1 MILCAAFSALTD
13 LKEDLGDSDA
23 EDTGLDTDDVG
34 LDTDDA
40 GLDTDDAGLDTDDAG
55 LDAEDAEEVYDGLG
69 SALNWDETEFLSHGI
84 LPPYPVSRLP

>member
-1 MILCAAFSALTD
+1 MILCTAFSALTD

-40 GLDTDDAGLDTDDAG
+40 GLDTDDAGLDAE
-55 LDAEDAEEVYDGLG
+55 DAEDAEEVYDGIG
-69 SALNWDETEFLSHGI
+69 SALNWDETEFPSHGI

>member
-40 GLDTDDAGLDTDDAG
+40 GLDTDDAGLD
-55 LDAEDAEEVYDGLG
+55 AEDAEEVYDGLG
-69 SALNWDETEFLSHGI
+69 SALNWDKTEFLSHGI

>member
-23 EDTGLDTDDVG
+23 EDTGLDTDDV
-34 LDTDDA
+34 
-40 GLDTDDAGLDTDDAG
+40 GLDTDDAG

>member
-13 LKEDLGDSDA
+13 LKEDIGDSDA
-23 EDTGLDTDDVG
+23 EDTD
-34 LDTDDA
+34 
-40 GLDTDDAGLDTDDAG
+40 
-55 LDAEDAEEVYDGLG
+55 LDADDNGLEEEADEADEVYDGLG

>member
-23 EDTGLDTDDVG
+23 EDTGLDTDDV
-34 LDTDDA
+34 

>member
-23 EDTGLDTDDVG
+23 EDTGLDTDDI
-34 LDTDDA
+34 

>member
-13 LKEDLGDSDA
+13 LKEVLGDSDA

-40 GLDTDDAGLDTDDAG
+40 GLDTDNVG

>member
-34 LDTDDA
+34 LDTDD
-40 GLDTDDAGLDTDDAG
+40 L
-55 LDAEDAEEVYDGLG
+55 V
-69 SALNWDETEFLSHGI
+69 
-84 LPPYPVSRLP
+84 

>member
-40 GLDTDDAGLDTDDAG
+40 GLDTDDVG

>member
-40 GLDTDDAGLDTDDAG
+40 GLDTDDAGLD
-55 LDAEDAEEVYDGLG
+55 AEEVYDGLG